1 MNPTLDNTLLL
12 SPLIVP
18 PEAEMKKALLLSERF
33 STIAPRGF
41 PPTETLAEMKER
53 GWWIPAHLDD
63 LDEST
68 RDRAVRECIDAAG
81 RYSFTTDDW
90 KHSDRLFAR
99 KLPYELEHWLVENDY
114 LRPASDDGSEFRA
127 SRENLVPGL
136 LAICGRRLCQAN
148 GWQYGVATTATAR
161 QALFSIDEATDER
174 ALALTLYDI
183 PEPHPDA
190 TFEDI
195 VAFRQSKEKL
205 LARYLD
211 GLRDVRLAVAEAE
224 DGRELEDALLTYK
237 ARVSELHRASGP
249 LKGEG
254 GGRLDP
260 MTLLIPMTEVGVAV
274 GDWLT
279 SGPSFAPIV
288 LAVRAVASV
297 VTLRRHDATS
307 YLSAAVAKN
316 LIEAPESRAVTVGL
330 RD

>member
-1 MNPTLDNTLLL
+1 VT
-12 SPLIVP
+12 
-18 PEAEMKKALLLSERF
+18 
-33 STIAPRGF
+33 
-41 PPTETLAEMKER
+41 
-53 GWWIPAHLDD
+53 
-63 LDEST
+63 
-68 RDRAVRECIDAAG
+68 
-81 RYSFTTDDW
+81 
-90 KHSDRLFAR
+90 
-99 KLPYELEHWLVENDY
+99 
-114 LRPASDDGSEFRA
+114 
-127 SRENLVPGL
+127 
-136 LAICGRRLCQAN
+136 
-148 GWQYGVATTATAR
+148 TTATAR
-161 QALFSIDEATDER
+161 QALFAIDDASDRR
-174 ALALTLYDI
+174 ALALSLCDI
-183 PEPHPDA
+183 PEPHPEA
-190 TFEDI
+190 TFDDI

>member
-1 MNPTLDNTLLL
+1 M
-12 SPLIVP
+12 
-18 PEAEMKKALLLSERF
+18 
-33 STIAPRGF
+33 
-41 PPTETLAEMKER
+41 
-53 GWWIPAHLDD
+53 
-63 LDEST
+63 
-68 RDRAVRECIDAAG
+68 
-81 RYSFTTDDW
+81 
-90 KHSDRLFAR
+90 
-99 KLPYELEHWLVENDY
+99 EHWLVENDY
-114 LRPASDDGSEFRA
+114 LRPASRDGSEFRA

-136 LAICGRRLCQAN
+136 LAICGRRLCQAK

-161 QALFSIDEATDER
+161 QALFAIDDASDQR

-183 PEPHPDA
+183 PEPHPNA
-190 TFEDI
+190 TFDDI
-195 VAFRQSKEKL
+195 MAFRQSKEKL
-205 LARYLD
+205 LARYID
-211 GLRDVRLAVAEAE
+211 GLRDVRHAVAEAE
-224 DGRELEDALLTYK
+224 DSRELEDALLTYK
-237 ARVSELHRASGP
+237 ARVTELHRASGP